1 LKEKDN
7 STMNSSEIVSQVFA
21 LYAERGHQT
30 YGEDVTESQ
39 HALQCATFARQNGES
54 PAIVAACLLHDYGHL
69 VHDLGENI
77 ADQGV
82 DAHHETLGANRLRK
96 LFKPDVVEPVRLHV
110 AAKRYLCWKES
121 GYYDGLSEASQQS
134 LGLQGGPMTDEEGRQ
149 FEEHPFYQS
158 AVILRKY
165 DDMGKVTD
173 MKTLDF
179 EDFRNDLEPF
189 VITQN

>member
-1 LKEKDN
+1 
-7 STMNSSEIVSQVFA
+7 MNSSEIVSQIFA
-21 LYAERGHQT
+21 LYYERGHQT

-39 HALQCATFARQNGES
+39 HALQCATFARQNGEI

-121 GYYDGLSEASQQS
+121 GYYDSLSEASQKS
-134 LGLQGGPMTDEEGRQ
+134 LGLQGGPMTDEEGLL

>member
-1 LKEKDN
+1 MIVFRNIRLALGKRLLKGPIISLFILLNERIM
-7 STMNSSEIVSQVFA
+7 SVFC
-21 LYAERGHQT
+21 LM
-30 YGEDVTESQ
+30 S
-39 HALQCATFARQNGES
+39 
-54 PAIVAACLLHDYGHL
+54 IVAACLLHDYGHL

-82 DAHHETLGANRLRK
+82 DAHHETLGANRLKK

-110 AAKRYLCWKES
+110 AAKRYLCWKDS
-121 GYYDGLSEASQQS
+121 WYYDGLSEASQQS
-134 LGLQGGPMTDEEGRQ
+134 LGLQGGPMTDEEGLQ

-165 DDMGKVTD
+165 DDMGKVLD
-173 MKTLDF
+173 LKTLDF

-189 VITQN
+189 VLIQNEIHEPK

>member
-1 LKEKDN
+1 
-7 STMNSSEIVSQVFA
+7 MNSSEIVSQIFA
-21 LYAERGHQT
+21 LYYERGHQT

-96 LFKPDVVEPVRLHV
+96 LFKSDVVEPLRLHV

-121 GYYDGLSEASQQS
+121 GYYDSLSEASQQS

-149 FEEHPFYQS
+149 FEAHPFYQS

-173 MKTLDF
+173 METLDF

>member
-1 LKEKDN
+1 
-7 STMNSSEIVSQVFA
+7 MNCHEIVSQIFA
-21 LYAERGHQT
+21 LFHARGHQQ
-30 YGEDVTESQ
+30 YGEDVTETQ
-39 HALQCATFARQNGES
+39 HALQCATFARNNGES

-96 LFKPDVVEPVRLHV
+96 LFKPEVVEPVRLHV
-110 AAKRYLCWKES
+110 AAKRYLCWKEP
-121 GYYDGLSEASQQS
+121 GYYNGLSDASQRS
-134 LGLQGGPMTDEEGRQ
+134 LLLQGGPMTDNEGHT
-149 FEEHPFYQS
+149 FESHPFYKS
-158 AVILRKY
+158 AVTLRKY

-189 VITQN
+189 VLIQNEIHEPK